1 MTPAGV
7 ISEALTII
15 DACGLDRTRLK
26 VATGPREAVVR
37 GGRTGAAGTPS
48 RVTLTRRGI
57 TWYVTG
63 GGVRWKG
70 TSRHAAATQI
80 AHIIEVGWR

>member
-7 ISEALTII
+7 VSEALTII
-15 DACGLDRTRLK
+15 DACGLDRAQLK
-26 VATGPREAVVR
+26 VATGPREAVIHR
-37 GGRTGAAGTPS
+37 GLPPS
-48 RVTLTRRGI
+48 GIRVVLARRGI

-70 TSRHAAATQI
+70 NSRHAAATQI
-80 AHIIEVGWR
+80 AHILETGWR

>member
-7 ISEALTII
+7 VSEALTII
-15 DACGLDRTRLK
+15 DACGLDHTQLK
-26 VATGPREAVVR
+26 VATGHHEATIRR
-37 GGRTGAAGTPS
+37 GRRPSGT

-63 GGVRWKG
+63 GGVHWKG

-80 AHIIEVGWR
+80 AHAIEVGWR

>member
-7 ISEALTII
+7 VSEALVIL

-26 VATGPREAVVR
+26 VTADHREAIIRR
-37 GGRTGAAGTPS
+37 GRRPSGT
-48 RVTLTRRGI
+48 RVSLTRRGI

>member
-7 ISEALTII
+7 ISEALTIL

-26 VATGPREAVVR
+26 AATGPREAVIR
-37 GGRTGAAGTPS
+37 GGGRLSGT
-48 RVTLTRRGI
+48 RVTLTRRGV

-63 GGVRWKG
+63 GGVSWKG
-70 TSRHAAATQI
+70 TSRHSAAAQI
-80 AHIIEVGWR
+80 AHILETGWR

>member
-7 ISEALTII
+7 VSEALTII
-15 DACGLDRTRLK
+15 DACGLDRTHLK
-26 VATGPREAVVR
+26 VATGRHEAVVQR
-37 GGRTGAAGTPS
+37 GRRRSGI
-48 RVTLTRRGI
+48 RVTLTRRGV

-63 GGVRWKG
+63 GSIRWKG
-70 TSRHAAATQI
+70 VSRHAAATQI

>member
-7 ISEALTII
+7 VSEALSIL
-15 DACGLDRTRLK
+15 DACGLDRTQLK
-26 VATGPREAVVR
+26 VATGPREAIVR
-37 GGRTGAAGTPS
+37 RGRRPS
-48 RVTLTRRGI
+48 GIRVTLARRGI

-63 GGVRWKG
+63 GGTHWKG

-80 AHIIEVGWR
+80 AYTLEAGWR

>member
-7 ISEALTII
+7 VSEALTII

-26 VATGPREAVVR
+26 VATGPREAIIRR
-37 GGRTGAAGTPS
+37 GRRPSGTH
-48 RVTLTRRGI
+48 VTLTRRGI
-57 TWYVTG
+57 TWYVNG

>member
-7 ISEALTII
+7 VSEALTILN
-15 DACGLDRTRLK
+15 ACGLDLTGLK
-26 VATGPREAVVR
+26 VATGPREAIICR
-37 GGRTGAAGTPS
+37 GRRPSGT
-48 RVTLTRRGI
+48 RATLTRRGV

-70 TSRHAAATQI
+70 TSRHAAATQV
-80 AHIIEVGWR
+80 AHILETGWR

>member
-7 ISEALTII
+7 ISEALTIL
-15 DACGLDRTRLK
+15 DACGLDRTELK
-26 VATGPREAVVR
+26 VATGPREAVIRR
-37 GGRTGAAGTPS
+37 GRRPSGS

-57 TWYVTG
+57 TWYVAG

-70 TSRHAAATQI
+70 TSRHTAAARVAQ
-80 AHIIEVGWR
+80 AIEVGWW

>member
-7 ISEALTII
+7 VSEALTVI
-15 DACGLDRTRLK
+15 DARGLNRSELK
-26 VATGPREAVVR
+26 VTTGHHEAIIRR
-37 GGRTGAAGTPS
+37 GRRPLGT
-48 RVTLTRRGI
+48 RVTLTRRGV
-57 TWYVTG
+57 TWHVTG

-80 AHIIEVGWR
+80 AHAIEVGWR

>member
-7 ISEALTII
+7 VSEALTII
-15 DACGLDRTRLK
+15 DACGLDRTQLRI
-26 VATGPREAVVR
+26 ATGPRGATVR
-37 GGRTGAAGTPS
+37 RGRRPSGAHA
-48 RVTLTRRGI
+48 TLTRRGV

-70 TSRHAAATQI
+70 TSRHAAAAQI

>member
-7 ISEALTII
+7 VSEALTII

-26 VATGPREAVVR
+26 VATGPREAIIRR
-37 GGRTGAAGTPS
+37 GRNSPRT
-48 RVTLTRRGI
+48 RVTLTRRGV
-57 TWYVTG
+57 TWHVTG
-63 GGVRWKG
+63 GGVHWKG

>member
-15 DACGLDRTRLK
+15 DACGLDRTALR
-26 VATGPREAVVR
+26 VTTGPREAIIRR
-37 GGRTGAAGTPS
+37 GRRPSGT
-48 RVTLTRRGI
+48 RVTLTRRGV

-70 TSRHAAATQI
+70 NSRHGAAAQI

>member
-7 ISEALTII
+7 VSEALTII
-15 DACGLDRTRLK
+15 DACGLDRTQLK
-26 VATGPREAVVR
+26 VTTGPREAVVR
-37 GGRTGAAGTPS
+37 RGLTRSVGNPS
-48 RVTLTRRGI
+48 GVTLTRRGI

-63 GGVRWKG
+63 GGVHWKG

>member
-7 ISEALTII
+7 VSEALTII
-15 DACGLDRTRLK
+15 GACGLDRTQLK
-26 VATGPREAVVR
+26 VTTGPHEAIIRR
-37 GGRTGAAGTPS
+37 GRKPS
-48 RVTLTRRGI
+48 GVRVTLTRRGI

-70 TSRHAAATQI
+70 ASRHAAATQI

>member
-15 DACGLDRTRLK
+15 DACGLDRTQLK
-26 VATGPREAVVR
+26 VATGPHEAIVRRGRKPSGTRVVLR
-37 GGRTGAAGTPS
+37 
-48 RVTLTRRGI
+48 RRGI

-63 GGVRWKG
+63 GSAPWKG
-70 TSRHAAATQI
+70 TSRHAAAAQI
-80 AHIIEVGWR
+80 AHALEVGWR

>member
-15 DACGLDRTRLK
+15 DASGLSRTRLK
-26 VATGPREAVVR
+26 VATGPRAAVISR
-37 GGRTGAAGTPS
+37 GRRPSGT
-48 RVTLTRRGI
+48 RVTLTRHGV

-63 GGVRWKG
+63 GGVHWKG
-70 TSRHAAATQI
+70 TSRHAAAAQV
-80 AHIIEVGWR
+80 AHILKTGWW